1 MTFDDNRDLNRTS
14 SERPTTRYGRA
25 GSGSGTMMA
34 AVIGLVVLLAVVF
47 LVWRG
52 YEGSM
57 DRRTEINATG
67 STTSTV
73 PAAPP
78 APAPAAPAPPVGSTA
93 PAPAPASPAPAT
105 PAPANP

>member
-14 SERPTTRYGRA
+14 SERPTTRYGRT
-25 GSGSGTMMA
+25 GSGTGTMMA

-78 APAPAAPAPPVGSTA
+78 APAAPPPATAPAPAA
-93 PAPAPASPAPAT
+93 PAPAPA
-105 PAPANP
+105 APANP

>member
-14 SERPTTRYGRA
+14 SERPTTRYGRT
-25 GSGSGTMMA
+25 GSGTGTMMA
-34 AVIGLVVLLAVVF
+34 GVIGLVVLLAIIF

-52 YEGSM
+52 YEGGM

-78 APAPAAPAPPVGSTA
+78 APAPAAPAPSTTTTA
-93 PAPAPASPAPAT
+93 PAPAKPAPATT

>member
-1 MTFDDNRDLNRTS
+1 MTFDDNRDLNRNA
-14 SERPTTRYGRA
+14 SERTTTRYGRA
-25 GSGSGTMMA
+25 NTGTGTMLA

-67 STTSTV
+67 TTTA
-73 PAAPP
+73 PKPTTPDTATKTAPP
-78 APAPAAPAPPVGSTA
+78 ASTTA

-105 PAPANP
+105 PPSSNP

>member
-1 MTFDDNRDLNRTS
+1 MTFDDNRDLNRS
-14 SERPTTRYGRA
+14 ASERGTTRYGRA
-25 GSGSGTMMA
+25 NTGTGTMLA

-67 STTSTV
+67 TTTA
-73 PAAPP
+73 PKPTTPDTTTKTAPP
-78 APAPAAPAPPVGSTA
+78 PASTTA

-105 PAPANP
+105 PPSSNP

>member
-25 GSGSGTMMA
+25 GSGTGTMMA

-73 PAAPP
+73 PPAPP
-78 APAPAAPAPPVGSTA
+78 APAPAAPSGPATTAPAPTA
-93 PAPAPASPAPAT
+93 PAPAA